1 MIGNYAG
8 KPCQYTTP
16 LRGVAGYV
24 KQAVHQAGCAD
35 VACAGGQQPIAAA
48 VDAARR
54 ADATIV
60 VAGLDQKV
68 EAEGLDRSSLLLPG
82 RQAELISAVA
92 RASKGP
98 VVLVLMSGGPIDIAF
113 ALNDPRI
120 AAILWAGYPGQA
132 GGQAIADVIFGHHN
146 PGSSLNL
153 SDLKNTNLEPLILKL
168 VFQFCNVKRFVS

>member
-1 MIGNYAG
+1 
-8 KPCQYTTP
+8 
-16 LRGVAGYV
+16 
-24 KQAVHQAGCAD
+24 
-35 VACAGGQQPIAAA
+35 
-48 VDAARR
+48 
-54 ADATIV
+54 
-60 VAGLDQKV
+60 V

-146 PGSSLNL
+146 PGTLLPSA
-153 SDLKNTNLEPLILKL
+153 
-168 VFQFCNVKRFVS
+168 Q